1 MLVHENI
8 FTNYFNFNCGKLQ
21 KKEDVMGRLEGK
33 AAVVTGGG
41 RGIGRAIC
49 LAYAKEGADVVVN
62 YASKDQPAQEVVEMV
77 KKMGRK
83 AVAIKGNVAAKAEAE
98 KTIQTAIDNFGK
110 IDILVNNAGVSKP
123 NMLYKMTEEQWNEVI
138 DIQLKG
144 PFLCIQAASKYM
156 MERKSG
162 KIINVTSSAG
172 LWGTKGQINY
182 SSAKGGIIALTKSAA
197 RELAGYGVTVN
208 VVQPGYVSTEMTE
221 KIRTDPKL
229 KEIYAGRILLGR
241 FAEPDEVAQTF
252 VFLASDDANYIT
264 GQLICVD
271 GGLGMT

>member
-1 MLVHENI
+1 
-8 FTNYFNFNCGKLQ
+8 
-21 KKEDVMGRLEGK
+21 MGRLEGK
-33 AAVVTGGG
+33 AAIVTGGG

-49 LAYAKEGADVVVN
+49 IAYAKEGADVVVN
-62 YASKDQPAQEVVEMV
+62 YASKDGPAKEVVEMIN
-77 KKMGRK
+77 KIGRK
-83 AVAIKGNVAAKAEAE
+83 AVAVKGNVAIRADVDR
-98 KTIQTAIDNFGK
+98 IVQSAIDHFGK

-156 MERKSG
+156 MEKKYG

-182 SSAKGGIIALTKSAA
+182 SSAKGGIVALTKSAA
-197 RELAGYGVTVN
+197 RELAGYGITVN
-208 VVQPGYVSTEMTE
+208 VVQPGYVGTEMFD
-221 KIRTDPKL
+221 KVKADPKL
-229 KEIYAGRILLGR
+229 MEIYTGRVLLGR
-241 FAEPDEVAQTF
+241 FAEPEEVAPTF
-252 VFLASDDANYIT
+252 VFLASDEANYIT

>member
-1 MLVHENI
+1 
-8 FTNYFNFNCGKLQ
+8 
-21 KKEDVMGRLEGK
+21 MGRLEGK

-41 RGIGRAIC
+41 RGIGRAVC
-49 LAYAKEGADVVVN
+49 LAFAKEGADVIVN
-62 YASKDQPAQEVVEMV
+62 YASKDQAAQEVVGMIQE
-77 KKMGRK
+77 MGRK
-83 AVAIKGNVAAKAEAE
+83 AIAVKGNVAIKGDVERI
-98 KTIQTAIDNFGK
+98 IQSAIENFGK

-123 NMLYKMTEEQWNEVI
+123 NMLYKMTEEQWDEVI

-144 PFLCIQAASKYM
+144 PFLCTQVASKYM

-182 SSAKGGIIALTKSAA
+182 SAAKGGIVALTKSAA
-197 RELAGYGVTVN
+197 RELAGYGITVN

-229 KEIYAGRILLGR
+229 REIYMGRILLGR
-241 FAEPDEVAQTF
+241 FAEPEEVAHTF
-252 VFLASDDANYIT
+252 VFLASDESNYIT

>member
-1 MLVHENI
+1 
-8 FTNYFNFNCGKLQ
+8 
-21 KKEDVMGRLEGK
+21 MGRLEGRS
-33 AAVVTGGG
+33 AVVTGGG

-49 LAYAKEGADVVVN
+49 LAYAKEGADVIVN
-62 YASKDQPAQEVVEMV
+62 YASKDQPAQEVVEMI

-83 AVAIKGNVAAKAEAE
+83 AIAIKGNVAVKPEAE
-98 KTIQTAIDNFGK
+98 KIIQTAIDNFGK

-123 NMLYKMTEEQWNEVI
+123 NMLYKMTEDQWNEVI

-144 PFLCIQAASKYM
+144 PFLCIQAAAKYM

-182 SSAKGGIIALTKSAA
+182 SSAKGGIVALTKSAA

-229 KEIYAGRILLGR
+229 KEIYTGRILLGR
-241 FAEPDEVAQTF
+241 FSEPEEVAQTF

>member
-1 MLVHENI
+1 
-8 FTNYFNFNCGKLQ
+8 
-21 KKEDVMGRLEGK
+21 MGRLEGK
-33 AAVVTGGG
+33 VAVVTGGG

-49 LAYAKEGADVVVN
+49 LAYGKEGADVVVN
-62 YASKDQPAQEVVEMV
+62 YASRDQAAQEVVEMI
-77 KKMGRK
+77 KKMGKK
-83 AVAIKGNVAAKAEAE
+83 AVAVKGNVAVKADAE
-98 KTIQTAIDNFGK
+98 RIIQTAIDHFGK

-123 NMLYKMTEEQWNEVI
+123 NMLYRMTEEQWNEVI

-156 MERKSG
+156 MEKKYG

-229 KEIYAGRILLGR
+229 KEIYTGRILLGR
-241 FAEPDEVAQTF
+241 FAEAEEVALTF
-252 VFLASDDANYIT
+252 VFLASDEANYIT
-264 GQLICVD
+264 GQLLCVD

>member
-1 MLVHENI
+1 
-8 FTNYFNFNCGKLQ
+8 
-21 KKEDVMGRLEGK
+21 MGRLEGK

-49 LAYAKEGADVVVN
+49 LAFAREGADVIVN
-62 YASKDQPAQEVVEMV
+62 YATREQPAMEVVKLIEE
-77 KKMGRK
+77 MGRR
-83 AVAIKGNVAAKAEAE
+83 AVAIQGNVAIKSDAE
-98 KTIQTAIDNFGK
+98 KIIKACVDHFGK

-156 MERKSG
+156 MERKYG
-162 KIINVTSSAG
+162 KIINITSSAG

-182 SSAKGGIIALTKSAA
+182 SAAKGGIVALTKSAA
-197 RELAGYGVTVN
+197 RELAPYGITVN

-229 KEIYAGRILLGR
+229 REIYLGRILLGR
-241 FAEPDEVAQTF
+241 FAEPEEVAPTF
-252 VFLASDDANYIT
+252 VFLASDEANYIT

>member
-1 MLVHENI
+1 
-8 FTNYFNFNCGKLQ
+8 
-21 KKEDVMGRLEGK
+21 MGRLEGR

-49 LAYAKEGADVVVN
+49 LAYAREGADVIVN
-62 YASKDQPAQEVVEMV
+62 YASQEKPAQEVVEAIE
-77 KKMGRK
+77 KMGRK
-83 AVAIKGNVAAKAEAE
+83 AVAVKGNVALKAEAE
-98 KTIQTAIDNFGK
+98 MIINTCVDHFGK

-123 NMLYKMTEEQWNEVI
+123 NMLYKMTEEQWDEVI

-144 PFLCIQAASKYM
+144 PFLCIQLASKYM
-156 MERKSG
+156 MERKYG

-182 SSAKGGIIALTKSAA
+182 SAAKGGIVALTKSAA
-197 RELAGYGVTVN
+197 RELAGYGITVN
-208 VVQPGYVSTEMTE
+208 VVQPGYVSTDMTE

-229 KEIYAGRILLGR
+229 REIYMGRILLGR
-241 FAEPDEVAQTF
+241 FAEPEEVAHTF
-252 VFLASDDANYIT
+252 VFLASEEANYIT

>member
-1 MLVHENI
+1 
-8 FTNYFNFNCGKLQ
+8 
-21 KKEDVMGRLEGK
+21 MGRLEGK

-49 LAYAKEGADVVVN
+49 LAFAKEGADVIVN
-62 YASKDQPAQEVVEMV
+62 YASKDQPAQEVVRMIQG
-77 KKMGRK
+77 MGRK
-83 AVAIKGNVAAKAEAE
+83 AVAVKGNVAIKADVERIILAAVE
-98 KTIQTAIDNFGK
+98 NFGK
-110 IDILVNNAGVSKP
+110 LDILVNNAGVSRP
-123 NMLYKMTEEQWNEVI
+123 SMLHKMTEEQWNEVI

-144 PFLCIQAASKYM
+144 PFLCIQVASKYM
-156 MERKSG
+156 MEKKFG

-182 SSAKGGIIALTKSAA
+182 SSAKGGIVALTKSAA
-197 RELAGYGVTVN
+197 RELAGYGITVN

-229 KEIYAGRILLGR
+229 KEIYTGRILLSR
-241 FAEPDEVAQTF
+241 FAEPEEVAHTF
-252 VFLASDDANYIT
+252 VFLASDEANYIT

>member
-1 MLVHENI
+1 
-8 FTNYFNFNCGKLQ
+8 
-21 KKEDVMGRLEGK
+21 MGRLEGK

-49 LAYAKEGADVVVN
+49 LAYAKEGADVIVN
-62 YASKDQPAQEVVEMV
+62 YATKDQPAQEVVELIG
-77 KKMGRK
+77 KMGRK
-83 AVAIKGNVAAKAEAE
+83 AVAVKGNVAVKADAE
-98 KTIQTAIDNFGK
+98 KIINTCVDQFGK

-123 NMLYKMTEEQWNEVI
+123 SMLYKMTEEQWDEVI

-156 MERKSG
+156 MERKYG
-162 KIINVTSSAG
+162 KVINVTSSAG

-182 SSAKGGIIALTKSAA
+182 SSAKGGILALTKSAA
-197 RELAGYGVTVN
+197 RELAGSGITVN

-229 KEIYAGRILLGR
+229 KEIYTGRILLNR
-241 FAEPDEVAQTF
+241 FAEPEEVALTF
-252 VFLASDDANYIT
+252 VFLASEESNYIT

>member
-1 MLVHENI
+1 
-8 FTNYFNFNCGKLQ
+8 
-21 KKEDVMGRLEGK
+21 MGRLEGR

-62 YASKDQPAQEVVEMV
+62 YASKDQPAQEVVEMI
-77 KKMGRK
+77 KKIGRK
-83 AVAIKGNVAAKAEAE
+83 AVAIKANVAVKTDAER
-98 KTIQTAIDNFGK
+98 IVQTAIDNFGK

-123 NMLYKMTEEQWNEVI
+123 NMLYKMTEEQWDEVI
-138 DIQLKG
+138 DIHLKG

-156 MERKSG
+156 IEKKYG
-162 KIINVTSSAG
+162 KIINMTSSAG

-182 SSAKGGIIALTKSAA
+182 SSAKGGVIALTKSAA
-197 RELAGYGVTVN
+197 RELAGYGITVN
-208 VVQPGYVSTEMTE
+208 VVQPGYVSTEMME
-221 KIRTDPKL
+221 KVRTDPKL
-229 KEIYAGRILLGR
+229 KEIYIGRVLLGR
-241 FAEPDEVAQTF
+241 FAEPEEVAQTF
-252 VFLASDDANYIT
+252 VFLASDESNYIT

>member
-1 MLVHENI
+1 ME
-8 FTNYFNFNCGKLQ
+8 G
-21 KKEDVMGRLEGK
+21 DGMGRLEGR

-62 YASKDQPAQEVVEMV
+62 YASKDQPAQEVVEMI
-77 KKMGRK
+77 KKIGRK
-83 AVAIKGNVAAKAEAE
+83 AVAIKANVAVKTDAER
-98 KTIQTAIDNFGK
+98 IVQTAIDNFGK

-138 DIQLKG
+138 DIHLKG

-156 MERKSG
+156 IEKKYG
-162 KIINVTSSAG
+162 KIINMTSSAG

-182 SSAKGGIIALTKSAA
+182 SSAKGGVIALTKSAA
-197 RELAGYGVTVN
+197 RELAGYGITVN
-208 VVQPGYVSTEMTE
+208 VVQPGYVSTEMME
-221 KIRTDPKL
+221 KVRTDPKL
-229 KEIYAGRILLGR
+229 KEIYIGRVLLGR
-241 FAEPDEVAQTF
+241 FAEPEEVAQTF
-252 VFLASDDANYIT
+252 VFLASDESNYIT

>member
-1 MLVHENI
+1 
-8 FTNYFNFNCGKLQ
+8 
-21 KKEDVMGRLEGK
+21 MGRLEGK

-41 RGIGRAIC
+41 RGIGRGIC
-49 LAYAKEGADVVVN
+49 LAFGKEGADVVVN
-62 YASKDQPAQEVVEMV
+62 YASKDQPAQEVVEMI
-77 KKMGRK
+77 KKMGRR
-83 AVAIKGNVAAKAEAE
+83 AVAIKGNVAVKTEAE
-98 KTIQTAIDNFGK
+98 KVIQTAIDNFGK

-123 NMLYKMTEEQWNEVI
+123 NMLYKMTEEQWDEVI

-144 PFLCIQAASKYM
+144 PFLCTQAAAKYM

-197 RELAGYGVTVN
+197 RELAGHGITVN
-208 VVQPGYVSTEMTE
+208 VVQPGYVTTEMTE

-229 KEIYAGRILLGR
+229 NEIYTGRILLAR
-241 FAEPDEVAQTF
+241 FSEPEEVAQTF

>member
-1 MLVHENI
+1 
-8 FTNYFNFNCGKLQ
+8 
-21 KKEDVMGRLEGK
+21 MGRLEGK

-49 LAYAKEGADVVVN
+49 LAFAREGADVVVN
-62 YASKDQPAQEVVEMV
+62 YASRDQPAQEVVGAIEA
-77 KKMGRK
+77 MGRK
-83 AVAIKGNVAAKAEAE
+83 AVAVKGNVAVKADVERI
-98 KTIQTAIDNFGK
+98 IQTAIEHFGK

-123 NMLYKMTEEQWNEVI
+123 NMLYKMTEEQWDEVI

-144 PFLCIQAASKYM
+144 PFLCIQAASRYM
-156 MERKSG
+156 MERKYG

-182 SSAKGGIIALTKSAA
+182 SSAKGGIVALTKSAA
-197 RELAGYGVTVN
+197 RELAGFGITVN

-229 KEIYAGRILLGR
+229 REIYMGRILLGR
-241 FAEPDEVAQTF
+241 FAEPEEVAHTF
-252 VFLASDDANYIT
+252 VFLASDEANYIT